1 MKRGEKVKINKKKL
15 ETAMAQNCIGILELA
30 DISNVSRT
38 VLFRI
43 GKENS
48 NLRPVTVGKIAK
60 ALNCDVTELIEQE
73 N

>member
-1 MKRGEKVKINKKKL
+1 MKINKKKL

-30 DISNVSRT
+30 NISNISRT

-43 GKENS
+43 GKKNS
-48 NLRPVTVGKIAK
+48 NLRPATVGKIAK

>member
-1 MKRGEKVKINKKKL
+1 
-15 ETAMAQNCIGILELA
+15 MAQNCIGILELA

>member
-1 MKRGEKVKINKKKL
+1 MKINKKRL

-43 GKENS
+43 GKEKS

>member
-1 MKRGEKVKINKKKL
+1 MKINKKRL

-43 GKENS
+43 RKENS

>member
-1 MKRGEKVKINKKKL
+1 MKINKKKL
-15 ETAMAQNCIGILELA
+15 ETVMAQNCIGILELA
-30 DISNVSRT
+30 NISNISRT

-43 GKENS
+43 GKKNS
-48 NLRPVTVGKIAK
+48 NLRPTTVGKIAK